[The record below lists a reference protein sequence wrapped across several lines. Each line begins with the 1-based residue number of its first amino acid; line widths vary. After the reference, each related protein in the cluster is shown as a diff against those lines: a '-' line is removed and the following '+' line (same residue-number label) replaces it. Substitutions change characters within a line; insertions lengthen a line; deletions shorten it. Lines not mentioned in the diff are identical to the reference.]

1 MKKEV
6 LDFYLKV
13 GAKNLNISEKL
24 VEFLEKG
31 DAHLEFFMPFERK
44 KGELVKIPCE
54 FFYASRV
61 RGHYFGELH
70 MKEDVNA
77 DNLQS
82 LGFLNAF
89 ANAFFDIPFG
99 GMCSKIGINED
110 DYTVWEKRSILR
122 EITGKILK
130 IEEFGNF
137 VLLPGR
143 GMAIETV
150 AVIYDEFLKKVQTP
164 FEYIL
169 GKPPEIHG
177 IEDFT
182 DIFSE
187 LVIFAI
193 ETMLEDSGE
202 NLKGKKITFYGFD
215 KYSDTIMEKM
225 YARGIKNFILSFEDA
240 NFFKVPDEVKS
251 RFLTISEE
259 ELVSYETDIFIISE
273 TAKEITKEK
282 ANFLN
287 SAHVLELKPFSILP
301 EAEEVISRRNLN
313 LMPDIFTRGILN
325 LIYFEEYLKGKN
337 RCKTG
342 DMMVEIKRKFIDVYR
357 DTLGIG
363 IAKNLSIKKTAYMI
377 ALGKI
382 MKLISVKGV

>member
-1 MKKEV
+1 MKKEN

-31 DAHLEFFMPFERK
+31 DAHLGFFIPFERK
-44 KGELVKIPCE
+44 KGELVRIPCE

-61 RGHYFGELH
+61 RGPYFGELH
-70 MKEDVNA
+70 LKEDVDA
-77 DNLQS
+77 DS
-82 LGFLNAF
+82 LHSLAFLNVL

-110 DYTVWEKRSILR
+110 DYTVWEKRNIFK
-122 EITGKILK
+122 EVIGKISGTQ
-130 IEEFGNF
+130 EFGNF
-137 VLLPGR
+137 VLVPG
-143 GMAIETV
+143 GGVSVETV
-150 AVIYDEFLKKVQTP
+150 AIIYDEFLKKVQTP
-164 FEYIL
+164 FEYIV

-177 IEDFT
+177 IADFA
-182 DIFSE
+182 DVFLE
-187 LVIFAI
+187 LIIFAI
-193 ETMLEDSGE
+193 ETMLEDTGE
-202 NLKGKKITFYGFD
+202 SLRGKRITFYGFD
-215 KYSDTIMEKM
+215 RYSDFIMEKI
-225 YARGIKNFILSFEDA
+225 YTRGIKNFIVSFEDA
-240 NFFKVPDEVKS
+240 SFFKVPDEVKS

-259 ELVSYETDIFIISE
+259 ELVSYETDIFIVSE

-287 SAHVLELKPFSILP
+287 SNHVIELKSFSILP
-301 EAEEVISRRNLN
+301 EAEEIISRRNLN
-313 LMPDIFTRGILN
+313 LMPDIFIKGILN

-342 DMMVEIKRKFIDVYR
+342 DIMVEIKKKFINVYR
-357 DTLGIG
+357 DALGIG
-363 IAKNLSIKKTAYMI
+363 IAKNLSIKKTAYMM